1 MVPIGRYYFRSELH
15 TLHTN
20 CKRVLNYAAE
30 HNEIFNRNLPTIGP
44 LVICGLARTDDEQL
58 SDIFTR
64 IAASHARFDIEE
76 DYHILRQAD
85 YFCMFTVV
93 SDEEDCNPEGWI

>member
-20 CKRVLNYAAE
+20 Y
-30 HNEIFNRNLPTIGP
+30 
-44 LVICGLARTDDEQL
+44 DEQL

-64 IAASHARFDIEE
+64 LAASHARFDIEE

-93 SDEEDCNPEGWI
+93 SDDEDCNPESWIHPIGVVHQIYDYFDLHWSNEMEMTIRD